1 MAPGATRLRP
11 HMHVKVKGLPLK
23 AVPTLRLVQASD
35 QATEF
40 LSPHP
45 PVPLPGARDDF
56 S

>member
-1 MAPGATRLRP
+1 MFPGATRLRP
-11 HMHVKVKGLPLK
+11 VPLNLKGLPLK

>member
-1 MAPGATRLRP
+1 MFPGATRLRP
-11 HMHVKVKGLPLK
+11 GPLNLKDLTLK

-40 LSPHP
+40 LSLHP